1 MGCGYQAI
9 IDLEATPDAAEA
21 LGRHVIERLSAEGLV
36 MPSLDPDAVLGGTGG
51 FRPGYRINDLYGL
64 SPGEDEFW
72 TQVTNGLEVQTG
84 PWFNWFSG
92 HFIQNY
98 ACPRCNVVFPQDDAL
113 ADQFY
118 DAGRQFY
125 GGVARPMV
133 LCPRCS
139 AASAVQEWRF
149 SNHLGFVYLAF
160 VFWNWPPFDE
170 PGWKV
175 DVPALISEVVGH
187 KVVVAFGRV

>member
-1 MGCGYQAI
+1 
-9 IDLEATPDAAEA
+9 
-21 LGRHVIERLSAEGLV
+21 
-36 MPSLDPDAVLGGTGG
+36 
-51 FRPGYRINDLYGL
+51 
-64 SPGEDEFW
+64 
-72 TQVTNGLEVQTG
+72 
-84 PWFNWFSG
+84 
-92 HFIQNY
+92 
-98 ACPRCNVVFPQDDAL
+98 L

-118 DAGRQFY
+118 DAGRQFC

-133 LCPRCS
+133 LCPRCA